1 MVKFKQM
8 KAEQVRKDLKQCF
21 PKTKCYK
28 SFRHGFVITAVRRKK
43 PWVKSVYNN
52 LILLMSTVKT

>member
-1 MVKFKQM
+1 M